1 MKNKVKLIRKIK
13 FKRLTLPSVD
23 ENEEQIEISYTSAK
37 NAK

>member
-23 ENEEQIEISYTSAK
+23 ENEEQIETSYTPAK
-37 NAK
+37 NVK